1 MGEVHPVVADRYGFK
16 SDARVYIAVL
26 DMPVVTE
33 MATFDRFYEGVARFP
48 AVTRD
53 ISILVPKK
61 VSAGDIEHVLMQR
74 GGKLLEDFR
83 LFDIYEGLQVAT
95 GFKSMAYSLVFRA
108 KDHTLTDE
116 EVNSVMKKILNGLS
130 GLEIELRS

>member
-1 MGEVHPVVADRYGFK
+1 M
-16 SDARVYIAVL
+16 
-26 DMPVVTE
+26 
-33 MATFDRFYEGVARFP
+33 
-48 AVTRD
+48 TRD
-53 ISILVPKK
+53 ISMLVPKK

>member
-1 MGEVHPVVADRYGFK
+1 
-16 SDARVYIAVL
+16 
-26 DMPVVTE
+26 MPVVTE

-53 ISILVPKK
+53 ISMLVPKK